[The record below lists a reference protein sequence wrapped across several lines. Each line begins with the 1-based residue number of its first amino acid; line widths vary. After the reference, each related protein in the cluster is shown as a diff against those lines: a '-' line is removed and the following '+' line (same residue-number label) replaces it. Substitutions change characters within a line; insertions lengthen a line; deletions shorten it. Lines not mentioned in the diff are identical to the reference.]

1 MAAWQRWMR
10 QAKDGCGKSG
20 CGMVDIGYGKGG
32 FCVNFDFIFIFFC
45 GSSFGFRLCYWFDL
59 ILGWIFFFV
68 GSWWWSWGMSCWWWK
83 GVGFL
88 LWAICGFM
96 VVKVGGCRGDGGG
109 VAMGFEAEVSGV
121 AMGWWRGHGFR
132 WLRFLGLPW

>member
-10 QAKDGCGKSG
+10 RAKDGCGKSG

-59 ILGWIFFFV
+59 ILGWIFFF
-68 GSWWWSWGMSCWWWK
+68 
-83 GVGFL
+83 
-88 LWAICGFM
+88 CGFM
-96 VVKVGGCRGDGGG
+96 VVELGDVVLVVEGGG
-109 VAMGFEAEVSGV
+109 VFIMGHMWV
-121 AMGWWRGHGFR
+121 HGGEGG
-132 WLRFLGLPW
+132 GLPW

>member
-10 QAKDGCGKSG
+10 RAKDGCGKSG

-59 ILGWIFFFV
+59 ILGWIFFFFLWVHGGGVGGCRVGGGRGWGFYYGLYV
-68 GSWWWSWGMSCWWWK
+68 GSWW
-83 GVGFL
+83 
-88 LWAICGFM
+88 
-96 VVKVGGCRGDGGG
+96 
-109 VAMGFEAEVSGV
+109 
-121 AMGWWRGHGFR
+121 
-132 WLRFLGLPW
+132 

>member
-10 QAKDGCGKSG
+10 RAKDGCGKSG

-59 ILGWIFFFV
+59 ILG
-68 GSWWWSWGMSCWWWK
+68 
-83 GVGFL
+83 
-88 LWAICGFM
+88 
-96 VVKVGGCRGDGGG
+96 
-109 VAMGFEAEVSGV
+109 
-121 AMGWWRGHGFR
+121 
-132 WLRFLGLPW
+132 